1 MNNTPMMTNNTM
13 NVAQVESQ
21 VRGFL
26 TRTYLWMTL
35 ALLVT
40 GVTAYVTANSESIQR
55 LVYGSPWAWLVLIIL
70 QFGIVIALS
79 AAISKMSPIVATIVF
94 FLYAALT
101 GVVFSVLVFSY
112 TGTSIASTFVVT
124 SGLFGIM
131 AIYGL
136 TTHRDLTAV
145 GTLGFMA
152 LLGIILMGLV
162 NLFLRNET
170 IYWIISIVGVLIF
183 VGLIAYDNQKLRR
196 MATQVD
202 VNSDQGQKASIL
214 GALALYLDFIN
225 LFLFLL
231 RLMGRRS

>member
-21 VRGFL
+21 VRSFL

-40 GVTAYVTANSESIQR
+40 GVTAFVTANSPAIQS
-55 LVYGSPWAWLVLIIL
+55 LIFGNSWTWLVLIIV
-70 QFGIVIALS
+70 QFGVVIALS

-112 TGTSIASTFVVT
+112 TATSIASTFVVT
-124 SGLFGIM
+124 GGLFGIM

-152 LLGIILMGLV
+152 LIGIILMSLV
-162 NLFLRNET
+162 NIFLRSET
-170 IYWIISIVGVLIF
+170 VYWIISIVGVLIF

-202 VNSDQGQKASIL
+202 ANSDQGQKASIL